1 MAFTRATGKHRAPSR
16 LTRAG
21 AKAVGVATLAAGG
34 VIGSLASPALAADT
48 GTAPAATETGLSQL
62 LAIENTLADRI
73 DAQAAAQQHQA
84 EVAEKKAAAKA
95 KAAAKKKAEAAKKKA
110 AEKAAKAKEAAKA
123 KAKAAREASARAG
136 RSTART
142 ALGSSYQLPVAGSYV
157 TTGYKSSGSLWSSGS
172 HSGIDFHA
180 ASGSSVVAVGAGT
193 VVEAGWGG
201 AYGNNIVLRMT
212 DGTYTQYGHLS
223 SIGVSVGQSVAAGG
237 QIGLSG
243 STGNSTGP
251 HLHFEARTTP
261 SYGSDMDPVAY
272 LRAHGVNV

>member
-16 LTRAG
+16 LTRRS
-21 AKAVGVATLAAGG
+21 AKAVGVAALATTG
-34 VIGSLASPALAADT
+34 VIGGMAAPALAADS
-48 GTAPAATETGLSQL
+48 GTPSVSDTGLGQVI
-62 LAIENTLADRI
+62 AIDETIADRI
-73 DAQAAAQQHQA
+73 DAQADAQQHQA
-84 EVAEKKAAAKA
+84 DVAAKA
-95 KAAAKKKAEAAKKKA
+95 KAEAQRKAEAKKKAEAKAKAEADAKRA
-110 AEKAAKAKEAAKA
+110 AEARAEKAR
-123 KAKAAREASARAG
+123 AARSAE
-136 RSTART
+136 RT
-142 ALGSSYQLPVAGSYV
+142 RLGAFQLPVAGSYV
-157 TTGYKSSGSLWSSGS
+157 STGYKSSGSLWSSGS

-201 AYGNNIVLRMT
+201 AYGNNVVLRMT

-223 SIGVSVGQSVAAGG
+223 SISVSVGQSVGAGQ

-272 LRAHGVNV
+272 LRARGVNV

>member
-16 LTRAG
+16 LTRRG
-21 AKAVGVATLAAGG
+21 AQAAGIAALATTG
-34 VIGSLASPALAADT
+34 VLGSLASPAAAADSEAPK
-48 GTAPAATETGLSQL
+48 TAESGLTQ
-62 LAIENTLADRI
+62 AIALDATLAQQI
-73 DAQAAAQQHQA
+73 EAQAQAQHQQA
-84 EVAEKKAAAKA
+84 EALAKAKA
-95 KAAAKKKAEAAKKKA
+95 KAAAEAKVK
-110 AEKAAKAKEAAKA
+110 AAKA
-123 KAKAAREASARAG
+123 KAKAEAQRKAEARAEEI
-136 RSTART
+136 REEKAR
-142 ALGSSYQLPVAGSYV
+142 AARAAERARLNAFHLPVAGSHV
-157 TTGYKSSGSLWSSGS
+157 TTGYKTGGTLWSSGS
-172 HSGIDFHA
+172 HSGVDFMA

-223 SIGVSVGQSVAAGG
+223 SIGVSVGQSVTSGQ

-261 SYGSDMDPVAY
+261 EYGSDMDPVGY
-272 LRAHGVNV
+272 LRSHGLNV

>member
-16 LTRAG
+16 LTRRSAQ
-21 AKAVGVATLAAGG
+21 AAGIAALATTG
-34 VIGSLASPALAADT
+34 VLGSLASPAIAADT
-48 GTAPAATETGLSQL
+48 EAAKVADTGLTQAVAL
-62 LAIENTLADRI
+62 DATLADQI
-73 DAQAAAQQHQA
+73 DAQAHAQKQQA
-84 EVAEKKAAAKA
+84 DAIAKA
-95 KAAAKKKAEAAKKKA
+95 KAAAEAR
-110 AEKAAKAKEAAKA
+110 EKAAKA
-123 KAKAAREASARAG
+123 KAKAEAQRKAEARAKEV
-136 RSTART
+136 REEKAR
-142 ALGSSYQLPVAGSYV
+142 AARAAERARLNAFHLPVAGSHV
-157 TTGYKSSGSLWSSGS
+157 TTGYNTGGALWSSGS
-172 HSGIDFHA
+172 HSGVDFQA

-223 SIGVSVGQSVAAGG
+223 SIGVSVGQSVSSGQ

-261 SYGSDMDPVAY
+261 DYGSDMDPVGY
-272 LRAHGVNV
+272 LRSHGLNV

>member
-1 MAFTRATGKHRAPSR
+1 MAFTRPTGKHRAPSSLKR
-16 LTRAG
+16 RSARI
-21 AKAVGVATLAAGG
+21 AGVATLATTG
-34 VIGSLASPALAADT
+34 VIGGLASPALATDAE
-48 GTAPAATETGLSQL
+48 APSVSETGLTQIT
-62 LAIENTLADRI
+62 AIEGALADQV
-73 DAQAAAQQHQA
+73 ATQADVQKRQA
-84 EVAEKKAAAKA
+84 DVAA
-95 KAAAKKKAEAAKKKA
+95 KAAA
-110 AEKAAKAKEAAKA
+110 AAKA
-123 KAKAAREASARAG
+123 KAKAEAKAEAAAKAKAEARAKAARDAKARAA
-136 RSTART
+136 RSAERT
-142 ALGSSYQLPVAGSYV
+142 RLGSFQLPVAGSYV
-157 TTGYKSSGSLWSSGS
+157 TTGYKSSGSLWSSGR

-223 SIGVSVGQSVAAGG
+223 SIGVSVGQSVGAGQ